1 MPKKLWTDELEQL
14 LVTWAEKSSGYA
26 WLHQKSAQSF
36 KKRNLCIS
44 IPSCIFGYLSGI
56 TLLLSNEVF
65 NNCNDVQYRATLR
78 GVLGVTAIL
87 SGVLSN
93 FQEMFTFKEES
104 EKHRIAAL
112 RFLSFFREISCE
124 LSLDPKYRSA
134 PMDYITL
141 KRFEFDKILEQS
153 PDIPEHIITKFNNN
167 FRSLSIHKPDPVIG
181 LQTILPYGKQFKVEI
196 HRKLSIRDKILLLR
210 TFNSWRKMTRFKKRK
225 NSDDFL
231 IEVTNSRNSNL
242 ELVEIENK
250 DMEISHKNIEHL
262 LLHGVLSHQKK
273 FLQHKNIKIKQNPLE
288 SSEISN
294 DSSEENIRSTNTS
307 EESK

>member
-1 MPKKLWTDELEQL
+1 MPKNYWTDELEQL
-14 LVTWAEKSSGYA
+14 LITWAEKASGYA
-26 WLHQKSAQSF
+26 WLHQKSAISF

-65 NNCNDVQYRATLR
+65 NNCNDYQHRATLR

-93 FQEMFTFKEES
+93 FQEMFTFKEEA

-124 LSLDPKYRSA
+124 LSLNPKYRSA

-153 PDIPEHIITKFNNN
+153 PDIPETIISQFNNN
-167 FRSLSIHKPDPVIG
+167 FRTLSIHKPDPVIG
-181 LQTILPYGKQFKVEI
+181 LQTILPFGKKLKENLE
-196 HRKLSIRDKILLLR
+196 RKLSIKDKILLLR
-210 TFNSWRKMTRFKKRK
+210 TFNGWRKKTRFKKLHFRK
-225 NSDDFL
+225 NSDDYL
-231 IEVTNSRNSNL
+231 IEVANSRNSNI
-242 ELVEIENK
+242 ELVEVEN
-250 DMEISHKNIEHL
+250 KNIEISKKNAEHL
-262 LLHGVLSHQKK
+262 LMHGTLSEQKK
-273 FLQHKNIKIKQNPLE
+273 FIQNQNIKIRQNPLE
-288 SSEISN
+288 EVSESDTSS
-294 DSSEENIRSTNTS
+294 DS
-307 EESK
+307 K

>member
-1 MPKKLWTDELEQL
+1 MPKKNWTDELEQL
-14 LVTWAEKSSGYA
+14 LITWAEKASGYA
-26 WLHQKSAQSF
+26 WLHQKSAISF

-65 NNCNDVQYRATLR
+65 NNCNDIPYRATLR
-78 GVLGVTAIL
+78 GVLGVAAIL

-93 FQEMFTFKEES
+93 FQEMFTFKEEA

-124 LSLDPKYRSA
+124 LSLDPKFRSA
-134 PMDYITL
+134 SMDYITL

-153 PDIPEHIITKFNNN
+153 PDIPEGIIRDFNNN
-167 FRSLSIHKPDPVIG
+167 FRTVSIHKPDPVIG
-181 LQTILPYGKQFKVEI
+181 LQTILPFGKKFKDELE
-196 HRKLSIRDKILLLR
+196 RKLSIKDKILLLR
-210 TFNSWRKMTRFKKRK
+210 TFNGWRKLINFKKYTRK

-231 IEVTNSRNSNL
+231 IEVANSRNTNL
-242 ELVEIENK
+242 ELIEIEDNNNN
-250 DMEISHKNIEHL
+250 ISKQKAESF
-262 LLHGVLSHQKK
+262 LLHGVLSEQKR
-273 FLQHKNIKIKQNPLE
+273 FVQNQNIKIKQNPL
-288 SSEISN
+288 N
-294 DSSEENIRSTNTS
+294 DSDENVSTPNSS

>member
-1 MPKKLWTDELEQL
+1 MPKKNWTDELEQL
-14 LVTWAEKSSGYA
+14 LITWAEKASGYA
-26 WLHQKSAQSF
+26 WLHQKSAISF
-36 KKRNLCIS
+36 KKKNLCIS

-65 NNCNDVQYRATLR
+65 NNCNDVPYRATLR

-93 FQEMFTFKEES
+93 FQEMFTFKEEA

-124 LSLDPKYRSA
+124 LSLDPKFRSA
-134 PMDYITL
+134 SMDYITL

-153 PDIPEHIITKFNNN
+153 PDIPEDIIKQFNNN
-167 FRSLSIHKPDPVIG
+167 FRTVSIHKPDPVIG
-181 LQTILPYGKQFKVEI
+181 LQTILPFGKKFKDELE
-196 HRKLSIRDKILLLR
+196 RKLSIKDKILLLR
-210 TFNSWRKMTRFKKRK
+210 TFNSWRKITNFKKHTRK
-225 NSDDFL
+225 NSDEFL

-242 ELVEIENK
+242 ELVEIDNSNMVK
-250 DMEISHKNIEHL
+250 QKSSSFLIG
-262 LLHGVLSHQKK
+262 GVLSEQKR
-273 FLQHKNIKIKQNPLE
+273 FVQNQNIKIKQNPL
-288 SSEISN
+288 N
-294 DSSEENIRSTNTS
+294 DSDENVSTPNSS

>member
-1 MPKKLWTDELEQL
+1 MPKKNWTDELEQL
-14 LVTWAEKSSGYA
+14 LITWAEKASGYA
-26 WLHQKSAQSF
+26 WLHQKSAISF

-65 NNCNDVQYRATLR
+65 NNCNDIPYRATLR

-93 FQEMFTFKEES
+93 FQEMFTFKEEA

-124 LSLDPKYRSA
+124 LSLDPKFRSA
-134 PMDYITL
+134 SMDYITL

-153 PDIPEHIITKFNNN
+153 PDIPEGIIRDFNNN
-167 FRSLSIHKPDPVIG
+167 FRTVSIHKPDPVIG
-181 LQTILPYGKQFKVEI
+181 LQTILPFGKKFKDELE
-196 HRKLSIRDKILLLR
+196 RKLSIKDKILLLR
-210 TFNSWRKMTRFKKRK
+210 TFNGWRKLINFKKYTRK

-231 IEVTNSRNSNL
+231 IEVANSRNTNL
-242 ELVEIENK
+242 ELIEIEDNNNN
-250 DMEISHKNIEHL
+250 ISKQKAESF
-262 LLHGVLSHQKK
+262 LLHGVLSEQKR
-273 FLQHKNIKIKQNPLE
+273 FVQNQNIKIKQNPL
-288 SSEISN
+288 N
-294 DSSEENIRSTNTS
+294 DSDENVSTPNSS

>member
-1 MPKKLWTDELEQL
+1 MPKKNWTDELEQL
-14 LVTWAEKSSGYA
+14 LITWAEKASGYA
-26 WLHQKSAQSF
+26 WLHQKSAISF

-65 NNCNDVQYRATLR
+65 NNCNDLPYRGVLR

-93 FQEMFTFKEES
+93 FQEMFTFKEEA
-104 EKHRIAAL
+104 EKHRIATL

-124 LSLDPKYRSA
+124 LSLDPKFRSA
-134 PMDYITL
+134 SMDYITL

-153 PDIPEHIITKFNNN
+153 PDIPETIIKQFNSN
-167 FRSLSIHKPDPVIG
+167 FRTVAIHKPDPVIG
-181 LQTILPYGKQFKVEI
+181 LQTILPFGKKFKDEME
-196 HRKLSIRDKILLLR
+196 RKLSIKDKILLLK
-210 TFNSWRKMTRFKKRK
+210 TFNGWRKLTSFKKNNRK

-231 IEVTNSRNSNL
+231 IEIANSRNSSL
-242 ELVEIENK
+242 ELVNMDENNL
-250 DMEISHKNIEHL
+250 NITKQKAESFL
-262 LLHGVLSHQKK
+262 FHGILSEQKR
-273 FLQHKNIKIKQNPLE
+273 FIQNQNIKIKQNPL
-288 SSEISN
+288 
-294 DSSEENIRSTNTS
+294 DSEENLSTPNSS

>member
-1 MPKKLWTDELEQL
+1 MPKKNWTDELEQL
-14 LVTWAEKSSGYA
+14 LITWAEKASGYA
-26 WLHQKSAQSF
+26 WLHQKSAISF
-36 KKRNLCIS
+36 KKKNLCIS

-65 NNCNDVQYRATLR
+65 NNCNDVPYRATLR

-93 FQEMFTFKEES
+93 FQEMFTFKEEA

-124 LSLDPKYRSA
+124 LSLDPKFRSA
-134 PMDYITL
+134 SMDYITL

-153 PDIPEHIITKFNNN
+153 PDIPEDIIKQFNNN
-167 FRSLSIHKPDPVIG
+167 FRTVSIHKPDPVIG
-181 LQTILPYGKQFKVEI
+181 LQTILPFGKKFKDELE
-196 HRKLSIRDKILLLR
+196 RKLSIKDKILLLR
-210 TFNSWRKMTRFKKRK
+210 TFNSWRKMTNFKKYTRK
-225 NSDDFL
+225 NSDEFL

-242 ELVEIENK
+242 ELVEIENSNMVK
-250 DMEISHKNIEHL
+250 QKSSSFLIG
-262 LLHGVLSHQKK
+262 GVLSEQKR
-273 FLQHKNIKIKQNPLE
+273 FVQNQNIKIKQNPLD
-288 SSEISN
+288 
-294 DSSEENIRSTNTS
+294 DSDENVSTPNSS